1 MELIEAI
8 NTILNYNWLNIVFKI
23 VAIFLSIGYLSYAI
37 VYHQQLL
44 KMERNA
50 LIYYH
55 LLFSPDNQDKPP
67 KPVLF
72 SFSLLQLT
80 IGLVLLVVSLLLI

>member
-1 MELIEAI
+1 MELIEVV
-8 NTILNYNWLNIVFKI
+8 NTILNYSWLNILFKI
-23 VAIFLSIGYLSYAI
+23 IAVFLSIGYLGYAA

-55 LLFSPDNQDKPP
+55 LLFSPDSQNKPP
-67 KPVLF
+67 KPILF

-80 IGLVLLVVSLLLI
+80 IGLVLLIISLLLI